1 MINLI
6 YLFNSL
12 LIHVISSMVV
22 GISEFLLCNSGIRIV
37 EKPKVEPNVIRTR
50 FFAPTAQHCG
60 KASRYFEI
68 GARLAPKSPFN
79 STGVIFFPLLKI
91 CSSKIDLITIFFLSI
106 KIFNYYWER
115 YVYKLYNTLIKGG
128 KTCQFYL

>member
-1 MINLI
+1 MIINLI

-12 LIHVISSMVV
+12 LIHVISSVVV

-68 GARLAPKSPFN
+68 GARLVPTSPFS
-79 STGVIFFPLLKI
+79 STGVNFSPLLKI
-91 CSSKIDLITIFFLSI
+91 CSKKIDLITIFFLSM
-106 KIFNYYWER
+106 KIFNYYYEP
-115 YVYKLYNTLIKGG
+115 YIYIYIYKL
-128 KTCQFYL
+128 